1 MPGLTESRSV
11 SEGMNEKI
19 YKTMTT
25 VQMTL
30 TAADERLIN

>member
-1 MPGLTESRSV
+1 
-11 SEGMNEKI
+11 MNEKI